1 MSSFILFQTAINN
14 MIFNVIPE
22 IEEEERKRKEK
33 DKKRND

>member
-14 MIFNVIPE
+14 MIFNVIPD

-33 DKKRND
+33 EKKKK

>member
-22 IEEEERKRKEK
+22 IEEEERKRKEGK
-33 DKKRND
+33 NKKK

>member
-14 MIFNVIPE
+14 MVFNVIPD

-33 DKKRND
+33 EKKKK

>member
-33 DKKRND
+33 EKKKKK